1 VNLDI
6 KDIVRLPV
14 KILCCILAV
23 LLVVPWLI
31 VSMWFYM
38 VYMSYII
45 GFTDW
50 SDEHIKKEMEE
61 FKWCNRLTCLKAR
74 PDYILDQLKSR
85 NGKKNG

>member
-1 VNLDI
+1 
-6 KDIVRLPV
+6 
-14 KILCCILAV
+14 
-23 LLVVPWLI
+23 
-31 VSMWFYM
+31 
-38 VYMSYII
+38 MSYII